1 MLQNFVFRGTNEGRS
16 LYIHNKTDFNQ
27 LGSLSVDIT
36 SDSVVDIAT
45 YSLENQ
51 PIVDSKQTKRWL
63 EKVAI
68 NALKFLI
75 SILI

>member
-1 MLQNFVFRGTNEGRS
+1 VKEKRCGVISDSVGECMLQNVVFRGTNEGRS

-36 SDSVVDIAT
+36 ADSVVDIAT

-51 PIVDSKQTKRWL
+51 PIVDSKQTKR
-63 EKVAI
+63 
-68 NALKFLI
+68 
-75 SILI
+75 

>member
-1 MLQNFVFRGTNEGRS
+1 MKGICCVISDSVVECMLQNFLFRGTTEGRC
-16 LYIHNKTDFNQ
+16 LYIHNKTDFSQ

-51 PIVDSKQTKRWL
+51 PIVDSKQTKR
-63 EKVAI
+63 
-68 NALKFLI
+68 
-75 SILI
+75 

>member
-1 MLQNFVFRGTNEGRS
+1 MYMLQNFVFRGTTEGCS
-16 LYIHNKTDFNQ
+16 LYIHNKTDFSQ

-51 PIVDSKQTKRWL
+51 PIVDSKQTKR
-63 EKVAI
+63 
-68 NALKFLI
+68 
-75 SILI
+75 